1 MSDEIIIGVDLGGT
15 RIRAACCDPNLNI
28 QERKETFT
36 RAAEGK
42 DATIERIKNLIRE
55 VMPTD
60 KTVSGIGFSAPGPL
74 NPKTGVV
81 VAPPNLPGWHNVP
94 LGDILHEAFDVPVY
108 VGNDANVAALAETLR
123 GAARGRRNVIYVTVS
138 TGIGSGIISDGL
150 MVLGHTGLGAEVGH
164 IPLVIGDHVSTLER
178 EAAGPALARKARAR
192 MEAGEHSMMHDM
204 VNGKMDDIEG
214 STVGE
219 AATKG
224 DRVALEVVEDGGQI
238 LGLGIVTL
246 LHLFN
251 PEVLVIGGGVANG
264 LGDLLL
270 NPARKA
276 IQQHSIDSAYW
287 EDLQITPP
295 DLPEDLSI
303 IGAAALVLT
312 HGGMERIEDVAAK
325 LGTTS

>member
-1 MSDEIIIGVDLGGT
+1 
-15 RIRAACCDPNLNI
+15 
-28 QERKETFT
+28 
-36 RAAEGK
+36 
-42 DATIERIKNLIRE
+42 
-55 VMPTD
+55 MPTD

-81 VAPPNLPGWHNVP
+81 VAPPNLPCCNYVP

-287 EDLQITPP
+287 EDLQIIPP